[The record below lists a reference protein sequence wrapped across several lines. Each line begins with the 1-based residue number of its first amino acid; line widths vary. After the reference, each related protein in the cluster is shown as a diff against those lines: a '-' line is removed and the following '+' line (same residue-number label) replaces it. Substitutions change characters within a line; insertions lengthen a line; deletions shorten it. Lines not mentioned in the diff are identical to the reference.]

1 MNVIH
6 LGLTQEQMREKSG
19 SNGDFAGPNPLCSNG
34 SAHAEVTE
42 VANRV
47 SCVACLLKMN
57 PPQRGPLNS
66 YKVENVAELTA
77 AILAAG
83 FRVFIAEQGT
93 YGFYSNAEGSHV
105 VSFQCDLGG
114 FKFSGNY
121 RSKSCGTG
129 WMMGDLVTWSKADLE
144 QAFTNGR
151 CAPHWA
157 THGQPVE
164 ITTLVQKLRAYQ
176 PSSRFVEVTQ

>member
-1 MNVIH
+1 MSVIH
-6 LGLTQEQMREKSG
+6 LGLTQEEMRAKSG
-19 SNGDFAGPNPLCSNG
+19 SNGDFAGPNPLCGNG
-34 SAHAEVTE
+34 SAHAEVTD
-42 VANRV
+42 VARRV

-66 YKVENVAELTA
+66 YKVEAVAELTA

-83 FRVFIAEQGT
+83 FRVFIAENGT
-93 YGFYSNAEGSHV
+93 YGFYTNAEGSHV

-121 RSKSCGTG
+121 ASKSCGTG
-129 WMMGDLVTWSKADLE
+129 WVMGDLMAWSKADLE
-144 QAFTNGR
+144 QTFKNAQH
-151 CAPHWA
+151 APQWA
-157 THGQPVE
+157 TRGEPVE

-176 PSSRFVEVTQ
+176 WSSRFVEVTQ